1 MGSALYGA
9 VLISVC
15 AQILLCCFSNDTRG
29 IGRYVRAV
37 FFACVL
43 CLLLMPIYQ
52 AFTAMGIHQDDT
64 GFDMSTDQ
72 TTGNLTAEMGE
83 TMVIE
88 QTVKTLKQAVIQSV
102 AVQFSIP
109 VECIDATIVID
120 AKDHSRGDDYQYFC
134 PTQRR
139 SIWNFDGKDRA
150 LSGRKIYLTEC
161 EVMVL

>member
-15 AQILLCCFSNDTRG
+15 AQILLCCFSNDARG

-37 FFACVL
+37 FSVCVL

-52 AFTAMGIHQDDT
+52 ALTAIGIHQDNT
-64 GFDMSTDQ
+64 EFDMSMDQ
-72 TTGNLTAEMGE
+72 TTGNLTAEIGE

-88 QTVKTLKQAVIQSV
+88 QTVKTLKQAVMQSV

-109 VECIDATIVID
+109 VDCIDVSIVVD
-120 AKDHSRGDDYQYFC
+120 AEDHSAVTITNISVQLKGEAYGILTD
-134 PTQRR
+134 
-139 SIWNFDGKDRA
+139 
-150 LSGRKIYLTEC
+150 KIERYLEEKFLTEC

>member
-64 GFDMSTDQ
+64 GFDMCTDQ

-102 AVQFSIP
+102 AVQFYIH

-120 AKDHSRGDDYQYFC
+120 AKDHSAVTITNISVQLKGEAYGIL
-134 PTQRR
+134 TE
-139 SIWNFDGKDRA
+139 
-150 LSGRKIYLTEC
+150 KIERYLEEKFMTEC

>member
-15 AQILLCCFSNDTRG
+15 AQILLCCFSNDARG

-37 FFACVL
+37 FSVCVL

-52 AFTAMGIHQDDT
+52 TFTAIGMYQDEV

-88 QTVKTLKQAVIQSV
+88 QTVKTLKQAVMQSV
-102 AVQFSIP
+102 TVQFSIP

-120 AKDHSRGDDYQYFC
+120 AKDHSAVTITHISVQLKGEAYGIL
-134 PTQRR
+134 TE
-139 SIWNFDGKDRA
+139 
-150 LSGRKIYLTEC
+150 KIERYLEEKFMTEC

>member
-15 AQILLCCFSNDTRG
+15 AQILLCCFSNDAKG

-37 FFACVL
+37 FSVCVL

-52 AFTAMGIHQDDT
+52 TLTAIGIHQDDT
-64 GFDMSTDQ
+64 EFDMSMDQ

-88 QTVKTLKQAVIQSV
+88 QTVKTLKQAVMQSV

-109 VECIDATIVID
+109 VDCIDVSIVVD
-120 AKDHSRGDDYQYFC
+120 AEDHSAVTITNISVQLKGEAYGIL
-134 PTQRR
+134 TE
-139 SIWNFDGKDRA
+139 
-150 LSGRKIYLTEC
+150 KIERYLEEKFLTEC

>member
-15 AQILLCCFSNDTRG
+15 AQILLCCFSNDARG

-37 FFACVL
+37 FSVCVL

-52 AFTAMGIHQDDT
+52 ALTAIGIHQDNT
-64 GFDMSTDQ
+64 EFDMSMDQ
-72 TTGNLTAEMGE
+72 TTGNLTAEIGE

-88 QTVKTLKQAVIQSV
+88 QTVKTLKQAVMQSV

-109 VECIDATIVID
+109 VDCIDVSIVVD
-120 AKDHSRGDDYQYFC
+120 AEDHSAVTITNISVQLKGEAYGIL
-134 PTQRR
+134 TE
-139 SIWNFDGKDRA
+139 
-150 LSGRKIYLTEC
+150 KIERYLEEKFLTEC

>member
-15 AQILLCCFSNDTRG
+15 AQILLCCFSNDARG

-37 FFACVL
+37 FSVCVL

-52 AFTAMGIHQDDT
+52 TFTAIGMYQDEA

-102 AVQFSIP
+102 A
-109 VECIDATIVID
+109 CIDATIVID
-120 AKDHSRGDDYQYFC
+120 AKDHSAVTITHISVQLKGEAYGIL
-134 PTQRR
+134 TE
-139 SIWNFDGKDRA
+139 
-150 LSGRKIYLTEC
+150 KIERYLEEKFMTEC

>member
-15 AQILLCCFSNDTRG
+15 AQILLCCFSNDARG

-37 FFACVL
+37 FSVCVL

-52 AFTAMGIHQDDT
+52 TFTAIGMYQDEV

-88 QTVKTLKQAVIQSV
+88 QTVKTLKQAVMQSV

-120 AKDHSRGDDYQYFC
+120 AKDHSAVTITHISVQLKGEAYGIL
-134 PTQRR
+134 TE
-139 SIWNFDGKDRA
+139 
-150 LSGRKIYLTEC
+150 KIERYLEEKFMTEC

>member
-1 MGSALYGA
+1 MGSALYSA

-15 AQILLCCFSNDTRG
+15 AQILLCCFSNDARG

-37 FFACVL
+37 FSVCVL

-52 AFTAMGIHQDDT
+52 TLTAIGIHQDNT
-64 GFDMSTDQ
+64 EFDMSMDQ

-88 QTVKTLKQAVIQSV
+88 QTVKTLKQAVMQSV

-109 VECIDATIVID
+109 VDCVDVSIVVDAE
-120 AKDHSRGDDYQYFC
+120 DHSAVTITNISVQLKGEAYGIL
-134 PTQRR
+134 TE
-139 SIWNFDGKDRA
+139 
-150 LSGRKIYLTEC
+150 KIERYLEEKFLTEC

>member
-1 MGSALYGA
+1 MR
-9 VLISVC
+9 VVC
-15 AQILLCCFSNDTRG
+15 SGC
-29 IGRYVRAV
+29 VR
-37 FFACVL
+37 
-43 CLLLMPIYQ
+43 CLLRMPIYQ
-52 AFTAMGIHQDDT
+52 TFTAIGMYQDEV

-120 AKDHSRGDDYQYFC
+120 AKDHSAVTITHISVQLKGEAYGIL
-134 PTQRR
+134 TE
-139 SIWNFDGKDRA
+139 
-150 LSGRKIYLTEC
+150 KIERYLEEKFMTEC